1 MLILQN
7 LKKMNKSSIL
17 SSLLLCLTLC
27 IFSTGKAQSQGVE
40 QNMYKFGRL
49 LRLVDSF
56 YTDTTNIPSLTEK
69 AIVGMLTELDPHSV
83 YIPKS
88 EVEAMNEPLEGGFFG
103 IGISFNIFKDT
114 LMVVTTIPGG
124 PSEKVGLRASD
135 RILEV
140 DGKWIAKTG
149 IKNND
154 VFKMLK
160 GEKGTIVK
168 LKIKRKGTVE
178 LLDFTIVRD
187 KIPLHSLDASYMLN
201 KHTGY
206 IKLNRFSGTTTEE
219 FLEAVKTLKSNPDFK
234 DLVLDL
240 RGNGGGYLNAA
251 YELADHFLEGKKLIV
266 YTEGNKSPR
275 KDYESSVKG
284 ELEQGKV
291 VVLIDEGSASASE
304 ILAGAIQDWDRG
316 LVIGRRSYGKGLV
329 QQQYYLTDGSMVRL
343 TTAHYYTPSGRCIQR
358 PYQDG
363 VDEYRMDQ
371 YKRFEN
377 GELFSEDSI
386 HLNKKERYSTRLNA
400 RTVYGGGGIMPDLFI
415 PLDTSIHY
423 RYYNEL
429 LRKNLIY
436 DKVLTMMDKSREKFK
451 KKYPTFEKY
460 MNEFEVEDAVIDEI
474 VAKGEE
480 EGIKKK
486 EESIAFARPQMKQQ
500 IKGLIAR
507 DLFEVSRYYQIMNT
521 DDKTIL
527 KAIEVIENTSIY
539 NKLLAESK

>member
-1 MLILQN
+1 
-7 LKKMNKSSIL
+7 MNKSSIL

-27 IFSTGKAQSQGVE
+27 IFSTGKAQSQEVE

-168 LKIKRKGTVE
+168 LKIKRKGTAE

-415 PLDTSIHY
+415 PLDTSVHY